1 MITQNTTIQYNT
13 LWRNTN
19 LQEIYLEVDTTN
31 QPITITLPEIISM
44 GGFYNVKFYITDTNG
59 NSATNNI
66 TVSAQGSDLI
76 DSGSSIIISTNYGS
90 VLVACAQSS
99 WIALESSNIPPAIP
113 PKVDLLA
120 DGALDMGVSDLQYLN
135 TYYTKSIVTD
145 VVLFYVDGAVSLTN
159 QGVIYDGNSSNPARV
174 VFTSGTEVGL
184 RLGGDYINKDTRYTI
199 GNTPAVSVSTV
210 VQQRVRTAP
219 YSFQSAGLDT
229 GVSVKIQI
237 YGYNLDA

>member
-1 MITQNTTIQYNT
+1 MIIQNTTIQYNT
-13 LWRNTN
+13 QWRNVN
-19 LQEIYLEVDTTN
+19 QQEIYLEVDTTS
-31 QPITITLPEIISM
+31 QPITITLPEIASM
-44 GGFYNVKFYITDTNG
+44 GGFFNVKFYITDSNG

-66 TVSAQGSDLI
+66 TIASQGSDLI
-76 DSGSSIIISTNYGS
+76 DSGSSITIATNYGS
-90 VLVACAQSS
+90 VLVACNGSS

-120 DGALDMGVSDLQYLN
+120 GGTVDMGVSDLQYLN

-145 VVLFYVDGAVSLTN
+145 VVLFYVDGAVSLTTV
-159 QGVIYDGNSSNPARV
+159 GFIYDGNSNNPARV

-184 RLGGDYINKDTRYTI
+184 KFDGDYINKDTLYTI
-199 GNTPAVSVSTV
+199 GNTPAVRVTNV
-210 VQQRVRTAP
+210 VQQSVRTAP

-229 GVSVKIQI
+229 GVSVKIFI